1 MKFIKVITEHT
12 QEEMDGLVSEFDEI
26 TFDRL
31 LNLYNSFN
39 YVEFYTEEGKTAMY
53 ASLYEHQ
60 IEQLFSEFIKHEVKF
75 SYEDTTKQIL
85 FGNLPILE
93 DEKLNKNL
101 QGILNLFIDENLD
114 TDVVLDKISEMG
126 ISSISERDKKILNS
140 QSI

>member
-53 ASLYEHQ
+53 ASLNVRQ

-75 SYEDTTKQIL
+75 SFEDITKQVL
-85 FGNLPILE
+85 FGTIPKIENEEKNNCLE
-93 DEKLNKNL
+93 AIVNM
-101 QGILNLFIDENLD
+101 FIDENLD
-114 TDVVLDKISEMG
+114 TDVVLDKINELG
-126 ISSISERDKKILNS
+126 ITSISERDKKVLEAC
-140 QSI
+140 

>member
-53 ASLYEHQ
+53 ASLNVRQ

-75 SYEDTTKQIL
+75 SFEDVTKQVL
-85 FGNLPILE
+85 FGNLPVLE

-114 TDVVLDKISEMG
+114 TDIVLDKIGELG
-126 ISSISERDKKILNS
+126 INSISERDKEVLNS